1 LMGLLPPSPSWG
13 SSHKPF
19 GHLATHKS
27 SSLTEGQQKFH
38 LHTTGFHPKSIERYM
53 GSRIG
58 LHQRAIRLLTKF
70 RSWDRLDQCFR
81 KLTLAVFTTVKETK
95 SRLCRHMPIPLSV
108 MGLGR
113 DRSFDKRDPISQS
126 KRSPPK
132 GVGGGA
138 TGGGEGVCQG
148 SVQKF
153 FPSLSAKS

>member
-1 LMGLLPPSPSWG
+1 MFDGAAASLPFSGFFSQAIWPLGNPQVKLIDRGPAEVSP
-13 SSHKPF
+13 
-19 GHLATHKS
+19 A
-27 SSLTEGQQKFH
+27 
-38 LHTTGFHPKSIERYM
+38 HTTGFHPKSIERYM

-58 LHQRAIRLLTKF
+58 LHHRAIRLLTKF

-132 GVGGGA
+132 GVGGGGHWGR
-138 TGGGEGVCQG
+138 GGCLPGKCSEV
-148 SVQKF
+148 
-153 FPSLSAKS
+153 LS